1 MPTRST
7 EGLRVSDKDLDF
19 LVASATPEVKDRPK
33 LKEIL
38 REDEDFRTSFIGDEN
53 VFRRV
58 MDDEE
63 IFLKIS
69 PNLFFEILLRK
80 AANDLRGAGYTFEKT
95 GSMRIPVFDAQ
106 EVVSLMT
113 KESLTVYLADM
124 LSSFT
129 KIESYTVAFMIRR
142 GVWKKF
148 RFNDLDIHSLISFC
162 EGVEDA
168 YRLGFY
174 KRIAD
179 ICLFTLGIFPDYAEP
194 KDRYPASGQVRP
206 RFSLKGTMRS
216 EDYAEQGR
224 KFYELAAKHPSAI
237 DLDLAETFWDLHGNF
252 EKAKKPLNFI
262 AEHYLQ
268 YKKDNFFA

>member
-1 MPTRST
+1 MPAWNKDV
-7 EGLRVSDKDLDF
+7 LRLSQKDLDF
-19 LVASATPEVKDRPK
+19 LVESASPEVKDK
-33 LKEIL
+33 TGLKEIL
-38 REDEDFRTSFIGDEN
+38 KNDEDFRASFVGDEK

-80 AANDLRGAGYTFEKT
+80 AANDLKGVGYTLEKT

-106 EVVSLMT
+106 EVASLMT

-129 KIESYTVAFMIRR
+129 KIESYSVSIRVR
-142 GVWKKF
+142 KGVWKKF
-148 RFNDLDIHSLISFC
+148 RFNDLDIRSLMNFC
-162 EGVEDA
+162 EGIEDP

-179 ICLFTLGIFPDYAEP
+179 ICLFILGIFPDYAES
-194 KDRYPASGQVRP
+194 KDRHPASGKIRP
-206 RFSLKGTMRS
+206 FLSEKGRLSS
-216 EDYAEQGR
+216 EDYEEEGR
-224 KFYELAAKHPSAI
+224 KFYKLAAEHQSAI
-237 DLDLAETFWDLHGNF
+237 ELELSEIFWDLHGHF

-262 AEHYLQ
+262 AEHYLK
-268 YKKDNFFA
+268 YKRDTFFG

>member
-1 MPTRST
+1 MPARNTKAMRLS
-7 EGLRVSDKDLDF
+7 EKDLDF
-19 LVASATPEVKDRPK
+19 LVESATPEVRDSSQ

-38 REDEDFRTSFIGDEN
+38 REDEDFRASFIGDKN
-53 VFRRV
+53 VFKRV

-63 IFLKIS
+63 SFLRIS

-80 AANDLRGAGYTFEKT
+80 AADDLSGTGYTVERT

-113 KESLTVYLADM
+113 KESLMVYLADM

-129 KIESYTVAFMIRR
+129 KIETYSFTIRA
-142 GVWKKF
+142 GKGFWEKIQ
-148 RFNDLDIHSLISFC
+148 FNDLDIQSLMSLC
-162 EGVEDA
+162 EVVEDA

-179 ICLFTLGIFPDYAEP
+179 ICLFILGIFPDFAEP
-194 KDRYPASGQVRP
+194 KDRCPVSGQDRP

-216 EDYAEQGR
+216 EDYEEEGR
-224 KFYELAAKHPSAI
+224 KFYKLAAEHQSAR
-237 DLDLAETFWDLHGNF
+237 DLDLSEIFWELHGNF

-262 AEHYLQ
+262 SEHYLQ
-268 YKKDNFFA
+268 YKRDSFFV

>member
-1 MPTRST
+1 MPERKTKVMRLS
-7 EGLRVSDKDLDF
+7 EKDLDF
-19 LVASATPEVKDRPK
+19 LVESATPEVRDRSQ
-33 LKEIL
+33 LKKIL
-38 REDEDFRTSFIGDEN
+38 REDEDFRASFIGDEK
-53 VFRRV
+53 VFQRT

-63 IFLKIS
+63 SFLRIS

-80 AANDLRGAGYTFEKT
+80 AANDLRGAGYTVERT

-129 KIESYTVAFMIRR
+129 KIESYSFTVRAGKGF
-142 GVWKKF
+142 WKKIQ
-148 RFNDLDIHSLISFC
+148 FNDLDIQSLMSLC
-162 EGVEDA
+162 EVVEEA

-179 ICLFTLGIFPDYAEP
+179 ICLFVLGIFPDFAEP
-194 KDRYPASGQVRP
+194 KDQYPVSGQDRP
-206 RFSLKGTMRS
+206 RFTFKGTMRS
-216 EDYAEQGR
+216 EDYEEEGR
-224 KFYELAAKHPSAI
+224 KFYKLAAEHQSAI
-237 DLDLAETFWDLHGNF
+237 DLDLSEIFWDLHGNF

-262 AEHYLQ
+262 SEHYLQ
-268 YKKDNFFA
+268 CKRDSFFV

>member
-1 MPTRST
+1 MPARNTKVMRLS
-7 EGLRVSDKDLDF
+7 EKDLDF
-19 LVASATPEVKDRPK
+19 LVESATPEVRDRTQ

-38 REDEDFRTSFIGDEN
+38 REDEDFRASFIGNEN

-63 IFLKIS
+63 SFLRIS

-80 AANDLRGAGYTFEKT
+80 AANDLSGAGYTVEKT
-95 GSMRIPVFDAQ
+95 GSMRIPVFDAR

-129 KIESYTVAFMIRR
+129 KIESYTFTIRAR
-142 GVWKKF
+142 KGMWKKIQ
-148 RFNDLDIHSLISFC
+148 FNDLDIQSLISLC
-162 EGVEDA
+162 EVVEDA

-179 ICLFTLGIFPDYAEP
+179 ICLFILGIFPDFAEP
-194 KDRYPASGQVRP
+194 KDRYPASGQDRP
-206 RFSLKGTMRS
+206 LFSLKGTMRT
-216 EDYAEQGR
+216 EDYEEEGR
-224 KFYELAAKHPSAI
+224 KFYKLAAKHQSAI
-237 DLDLAETFWDLHGNF
+237 DLDLSEIFWDLHGNF

-262 AEHYLQ
+262 SEHYLQ
-268 YKKDNFFA
+268 YKRESFFV